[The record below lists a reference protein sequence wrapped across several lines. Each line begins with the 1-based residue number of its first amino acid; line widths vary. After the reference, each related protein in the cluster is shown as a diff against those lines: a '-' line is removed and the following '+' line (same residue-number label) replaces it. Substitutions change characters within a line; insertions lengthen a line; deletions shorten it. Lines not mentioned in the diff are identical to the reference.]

1 MVWVEGALKLIPFHH
16 LPLAERSSTRPR
28 CSKSCPARPGT
39 PPGMGH
45 PQLLGTGKSVLPTVV
60 VTPLFFWNPDL
71 FFKLHRNPCTATAS
85 SPFKPSF
92 VSQNW
97 PSFSPFSMWGSFLLT
112 LIYHNPEWTNPPRMH
127 KQTCIYYLRTL
138 EDSFLKISLLQC
150 ANIKLISKQV
160 VPTQTHF

>member
-39 PPGMGH
+39 LPGMGSTASGNRQVSTSNCCSN
-45 PQLLGTGKSVLPTVV
+45 PPF
-60 VTPLFFWNPDL
+60 FFWNPDL
-71 FFKLHRNPCTATAS
+71 FFKLHCNPCTATAS

-112 LIYHNPEWTNPPRMH
+112 LIDHNPEWTNPPRMH